1 MQTNTALTLFG
12 IDFGTRKIGVA
23 VGQTLTR
30 TATGIAVVP
39 VRNREPEWDTLDKLV
54 QQWKPGAFV
63 VGMPFNMD
71 GTDSDMTA
79 RARHFARVLT
89 ERYGK
94 PCHEVDERLSTRAA
108 REISRENS
116 ERSGKRHN
124 DKAQVDAQVAQLLLE
139 GWLASMQ

>member
-1 MQTNTALTLFG
+1 MTGTALTLFG

-30 TATGIAVVP
+30 TAMGIAVIP
-39 VRNREPEWDTLDKLV
+39 VNNREPDWNALDKLV
-54 QQWKPGAFV
+54 QEWKPGAFV

-71 GTDSDMTA
+71 GTDSDMSA
-79 RARHFARVLT
+79 RARHFAKLLT

-108 REISRENS
+108 REIARDNAELM
-116 ERSGKRHN
+116 GKRHN
-124 DKAQVDAQVAQLLLE
+124 DRAKVDAIAAQLLLE
-139 GWLASMQ
+139 SWLAT

>member
-1 MQTNTALTLFG
+1 VQTGTTLTLFG

-30 TATGIAVVP
+30 TATGIAVIP
-39 VRNREPEWDTLDKLV
+39 VREREPDWDMLDKLV

-71 GTDSDMTA
+71 GSDSDMA
-79 RARHFARVLT
+79 GRARHFARTLT

-94 PCHEVDERLSTRAA
+94 PCHEVDERLSTREA
-108 REISRENS
+108 REISRDNAEL
-116 ERSGKRHN
+116 SGKRVN
-124 DKAQVDAQVAQLLLE
+124 DRAKVDALVAQLLLE
-139 GWLASMQ
+139 SWLAI

>member
-1 MQTNTALTLFG
+1 VQTGQTLTLFG

-30 TATGIAVVP
+30 TATGIAVIP
-39 VRNREPEWDTLDKLV
+39 VREREPDWDMLDKLV

-71 GTDSDMTA
+71 GSDSDMTG
-79 RARHFARVLT
+79 RARHFARTLT
-89 ERYGK
+89 ARYGK

-108 REISRENS
+108 RDIVRDNAEL
-116 ERSGKRHN
+116 SGKRVN
-124 DKAQVDAQVAQLLLE
+124 DRATVDAMVAQLLLE
-139 GWLASMQ
+139 SWLAVR

>member
-1 MQTNTALTLFG
+1 VQIGAALTLFG

-23 VGQTLTR
+23 VGQTLTC

-71 GTDSDMTA
+71 GSDSDMTA
-79 RARHFARVLT
+79 RARHFARTLT

-94 PCHEVDERLSTRAA
+94 PCHEIDERLSTRAA

-124 DKAQVDAQVAQLLLE
+124 DRAPVDALAAQLLLE
-139 GWLASMQ
+139 SWLAKGT

>member
-1 MQTNTALTLFG
+1 MQTGTALTLFG

-23 VGQTLTR
+23 VGQTITR
-30 TATGIAVVP
+30 TAMGIGVVP
-39 VRNREPEWDTLDKLV
+39 VHKHEPDWNALDKLV

-71 GTDSDMTA
+71 GSDSDMTA
-79 RARHFARVLT
+79 RARHFARVLS

-108 REISRENS
+108 REITRDNAGMI
-116 ERSGKRHN
+116 GKRYN
-124 DKAQVDAQVAQLLLE
+124 DRSKVDAMAAQLLLE
-139 GWLASMQ
+139 SWFSAYK